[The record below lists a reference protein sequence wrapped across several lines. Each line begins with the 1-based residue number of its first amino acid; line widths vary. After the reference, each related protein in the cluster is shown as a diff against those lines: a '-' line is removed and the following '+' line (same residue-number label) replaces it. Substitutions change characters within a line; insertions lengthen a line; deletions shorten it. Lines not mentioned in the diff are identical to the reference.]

1 MAADAGSTTERDG
14 DLSRDDRLSI
24 EDHLDACGDCR
35 RRRSALVR
43 SMSLLSAAAT
53 ESPIEP
59 HAPSLWQ
66 GVAAR
71 IEAAEASQPSI
82 WSRVSR
88 ALLPASTRT
97 VADRA
102 IGRLD
107 RIRGGLPLQLA
118 WMRDSIGHDL
128 PDLLRTALDR
138 DARSSVRLGDRI
150 FGSLTSPAGLGAV
163 AAATVFVVAASL
175 VHRSATEAEARI
187 AAESRPI
194 PIELQAVPL
203 VIAPA
208 RAEAASAGE
217 SRSQDSESS
226 PSTEPEALAQVSTP
240 SSPASGSA
248 PTSNA
253 SKSAAV
259 RRYDHDLEYGIP
271 MPPDA
276 RIAKPAY

>member
-24 EDHLDACGDCR
+24 EDHLDVCGDCR

-43 SMSLLSAAAT
+43 SMSLLSAAAA
-53 ESPIEP
+53 ESPVEP

-88 ALLPASTRT
+88 ALLPASART

-102 IGRLD
+102 TGRLD

-128 PDLLRTALDR
+128 PDRLRTALDR

-208 RAEAASAGE
+208 RAEASSADE
-217 SRSQDSESS
+217 SRSQESES
-226 PSTEPEALAQVSTP
+226 STEPEALAQVSTP
-240 SSPASGSA
+240 SSPASGSVPA
-248 PTSNA
+248 SNA
-253 SKSAAV
+253 SKPAAV